1 MPSEDHKQNVAIA
14 LLNER
19 VETLIELTEQNSKAL
34 NCIKTNATEINE
46 VLTVWKHGKA
56 TFWTFWGLGKVTMFI
71 SAVVVAGAVLI
82 KHFGIGGK

>member
-1 MPSEDHKQNVAIA
+1 MKDQDHDQNVAIA

-71 SAVVVAGAVLI
+71 SAVVVAAALLI
-82 KHFGIGGK
+82 KHFEIGGK